1 MHELGLSPGWK
12 LRAAEYGAGAS
23 ADNDGTAEKLDGGG
37 AFRSG
42 VQPPT
47 GTKADA
53 KAGARTGAEAGAEI
67 GGGGVAVEIPVAEMD
82 WDVLRATVLECR
94 KCGLCRGRKQAVF
107 GVGDIDADLFL
118 AGEGPGR
125 DEDRL
130 GDPFVGRAGKLLDL
144 MLGAIGMSR
153 GANVYIANVV
163 KCRPPENRNPTA
175 EESGACMPYLDRQ
188 IALSSPRLLVALGRV
203 AAGRL
208 LDTNESIARLR
219 QRLHD
224 RAGLP
229 LIVTY
234 HPAYL
239 LRNPADKR
247 KAWED
252 LCFIRKVLRG
262 REG

>member
-1 MHELGLSPGWK
+1 MIRPDILNELGLSPTWR
-12 LRAAEYGAGAS
+12 LRPPTPTPTHPVRPAPARSVDSVVADS
-23 ADNDGTAEKLDGGG
+23 ADA
-37 AFRSG
+37 AVSVRRS
-42 VQPPT
+42 PL
-47 GTKADA
+47 AA
-53 KAGARTGAEAGAEI
+53 SN
-67 GGGGVAVEIPVAEMD
+67 AVPVSEMD
-82 WDVLRATVLECR
+82 WDSLREIVSGCE
-94 KCGLCRGRKQAVF
+94 KCNLCKGRKQAVF
-107 GVGDIDADLFL
+107 GVGDVNADLFL

-125 DEDRL
+125 DEDRI
-130 GDPFVGRAGKLLDL
+130 GEPFVGRAGKLLDL
-144 MLGAIGMSR
+144 MLAAIGMKR
-153 GANVYIANVV
+153 GEGVYIANVV

-188 IALSSPRLLVALGRV
+188 IALAQPRLLVALGRV

-208 LDTNESIARLR
+208 LDSEHSIARLR

-224 RAGLP
+224 RGGVP

-262 REG
+262 EDS

>member
-12 LRAAEYGAGAS
+12 LRAAKHGAGAS
-23 ADNDGTAEKLDGGG
+23 VDDDKAMDELDGGG
-37 AFRSG
+37 SFRSG

-47 GTKADA
+47 GSRSEA
-53 KAGARTGAEAGAEI
+53 KAGGEAREAEGWV
-67 GGGGVAVEIPVAEMD
+67 GGVGVGEMG
-82 WDVLRATVLECR
+82 WDVLRATVLGCR
-94 KCGLCRGRKQAVF
+94 KCGLCHGRKQAVF
-107 GVGDIDADLFL
+107 GVGDVEADLFL

-125 DEDRL
+125 DEDRQ
-130 GDPFVGRAGKLLDL
+130 GEPFVGRAGKLLDL
-144 MLGAIGMSR
+144 MLDAIGMSR
-153 GANVYIANVV
+153 EKNVYIANVV
-163 KCRPPENRNPTA
+163 KCRPPDNRNPTA

-188 IALSSPRLLVALGRV
+188 IALASPRLLVALGRV

-252 LCFIRKVLRG
+252 LCFIRKVLQG

>member
-1 MHELGLSPGWK
+1 MGV
-12 LRAAEYGAGAS
+12 GA
-23 ADNDGTAEKLDGGG
+23 
-37 AFRSG
+37 
-42 VQPPT
+42 
-47 GTKADA
+47 
-53 KAGARTGAEAGAEI
+53 
-67 GGGGVAVEIPVAEMD
+67 VAEMG
-82 WDVLRATVLECR
+82 WEQLRATVAGCR
-94 KCGLCRGRKQAVF
+94 KCGLCEGRQRTVF
-107 GVGDIDADLFL
+107 GVGDEAADLFL

-125 DEDRL
+125 DEDRV
-130 GDPFVGRAGKLLDL
+130 GEPFVGRAGKLLDR
-144 MLGAIGMSR
+144 MLAAIRLER
-153 GANVYIANVV
+153 GKGVYIANVV

-175 EESGACMPYLDRQ
+175 AESGACLPYLDRQ
-188 IALSSPRLLVALGRV
+188 IALARPRLLVALGRI

-208 LDTNESIARLR
+208 LDTDQPIARLR

-224 RAGLP
+224 RGGVP

-262 REG
+262 GEEE

>member
-1 MHELGLSPGWK
+1 MGWDSLREVVLGC
-12 LRAAEYGAGAS
+12 E
-23 ADNDGTAEKLDGGG
+23 
-37 AFRSG
+37 
-42 VQPPT
+42 
-47 GTKADA
+47 
-53 KAGARTGAEAGAEI
+53 
-67 GGGGVAVEIPVAEMD
+67 
-82 WDVLRATVLECR
+82 

-107 GVGDIDADLFL
+107 GVGDRGADLFL

-130 GDPFVGRAGKLLDL
+130 GEPFVGRAGKLLDL
-144 MLGAIGMSR
+144 MLAAIGLGR
-153 GANVYIANVV
+153 DQGVYIANVV

-188 IALSSPRLLVALGRV
+188 IALAAPRLLVALGRV

-208 LDTNESIARLR
+208 LESDQPIARLR

-224 RAGLP
+224 RAGTP

-252 LCFIRKVLRG
+252 LCFIRRVLRG
-262 REG
+262 GEEK

>member
-1 MHELGLSPGWK
+1 MIRPDILNELGLSPGWK
-12 LRAAEYGAGAS
+12 LRVPSDAGADAVPDS
-23 ADNDGTAEKLDGGG
+23 IAEK
-37 AFRSG
+37 
-42 VQPPT
+42 
-47 GTKADA
+47 
-53 KAGARTGAEAGAEI
+53 TGADDASVSPA
-67 GGGGVAVEIPVAEMD
+67 IPVSEMG
-82 WDVLRATVLECR
+82 WDSLKAAVLGCE
-94 KCGLCRGRKQAVF
+94 KCGLCKRRKQAVF
-107 GVGDIDADLFL
+107 GAGDMDADLFL

-125 DEDRL
+125 DEDRI
-130 GDPFVGRAGKLLDL
+130 GEPFVGRAGKLLDL
-144 MLGAIGMSR
+144 MLAAVGLAR
-153 GANVYIANVV
+153 GRGVYIANVV

-175 EESGACMPYLDRQ
+175 GESGACMPYLDRQ
-188 IALSSPRLLVALGRV
+188 IALARPRLLVALGRI

-208 LDTNESIARLR
+208 LDSDQPVARLR

-252 LCFIRKVLRG
+252 LCFIRRVLKGGEAR
-262 REG
+262 

>member
-1 MHELGLSPGWK
+1 MSIRPDILNELGLSPVWK
-12 LRAAEYGAGAS
+12 LRASADAGAAAADAAS
-23 ADNDGTAEKLDGGG
+23 ASVADSTPSVPEKISSGLRNGGGG
-37 AFRSG
+37 AE
-42 VQPPT
+42 V
-47 GTKADA
+47 
-53 KAGARTGAEAGAEI
+53 
-67 GGGGVAVEIPVAEMD
+67 PVAEMD
-82 WDVLRATVLECR
+82 WDSLREAVLRCE

-107 GVGDIDADLFL
+107 GVGDRSADLFL

-125 DEDRL
+125 EEDRL
-130 GDPFVGRAGKLLDL
+130 GEPFVGRAGKLLDL
-144 MLGAIGMSR
+144 MLAAIGLAR
-153 GANVYIANVV
+153 DEGVYIANVV

-188 IALSSPRLLVALGRV
+188 IALAGPRLLVALGRV

-208 LDTNESIARLR
+208 LESDQPIARLR

-252 LCFIRKVLRG
+252 LCFIRRVLRG
-262 REG
+262 GEEK

>member
-1 MHELGLSPGWK
+1 MIRPDILNELGLSPSWK
-12 LRAAEYGAGAS
+12 LRVPSDAGADAVPDS
-23 ADNDGTAEKLDGGG
+23 IAEKN
-37 AFRSG
+37 
-42 VQPPT
+42 
-47 GTKADA
+47 
-53 KAGARTGAEAGAEI
+53 EAGDAS
-67 GGGGVAVEIPVAEMD
+67 VSPAIPVSEMG
-82 WDVLRATVLECR
+82 WDSLKAVVLGCE
-94 KCGLCRGRKQAVF
+94 KCGLCKRRKQAVF
-107 GVGDIDADLFL
+107 GVGDMDADLFL

-125 DEDRL
+125 DEDRI
-130 GDPFVGRAGKLLDL
+130 GEPFVGRAGKLLDL
-144 MLGAIGMSR
+144 MLAAVGLAR
-153 GANVYIANVV
+153 GRGVYIANVV

-175 EESGACMPYLDRQ
+175 GESGACMPYLDRQ
-188 IALSSPRLLVALGRV
+188 IALARPRLLVALGRI

-208 LDTNESIARLR
+208 LDSDQPVARLR

-252 LCFIRKVLRG
+252 LCFIRRVLKGGEAR
-262 REG
+262 

>member
-12 LRAAEYGAGAS
+12 LRAAKHGAGAS
-23 ADNDGTAEKLDGGG
+23 VDDDKAMGELDGGG
-37 AFRSG
+37 SFRSG

-47 GTKADA
+47 GS
-53 KAGARTGAEAGAEI
+53 REAGAE
-67 GGGGVAVEIPVAEMD
+67 GGGEAREAEGEVGVSVGEMG
-82 WDVLRATVLECR
+82 WDVLRATVLGCR
-94 KCGLCRGRKQAVF
+94 KCGLCHGRKQAVF
-107 GVGDIDADLFL
+107 GVGDTDADLFL

-125 DEDRL
+125 DEDRQ
-130 GDPFVGRAGKLLDL
+130 GEPFVGRAGKLLDL

-163 KCRPPENRNPTA
+163 KCRPPDNRNPTA

-188 IALSSPRLLVALGRV
+188 IALASPRLLVALGRV

-208 LDTNESIARLR
+208 LGTDESIARLR

-224 RAGLP
+224 RGGVP

-252 LCFIRKVLRG
+252 LCFVRKVLQG
-262 REG
+262 EG